1 MNQFTTEI
9 MYALARKEDLTE
21 IFRQHL
27 EAAINELL
35 QTELTEFLGYSR
47 YNREGFNTGNSRN
60 GKYLRAFDTK
70 YGTLN
75 LEIPRDRNGEFQ
87 QYTLPAYDRRSDALE
102 ETVIQLYRK
111 GITTSEIAELIE
123 KMYGSFYTPQTIS
136 TITKAVTEQV
146 QAFHERTLHSQ
157 YVCVYLDATY
167 LPLRRD
173 TVAKEAIH
181 LALGIRPDGTKEI
194 LNYQVA
200 PTESAGIWR
209 ELLETLKN
217 QGIEEVLLFVTDGL
231 KGLDTVLSECFPK
244 AKQQRCLVHIARNIC
259 HNVRITDRK
268 EIMNDFKQIHQTK
281 EKEQAVQALSDFLTK
296 WQKRY
301 PKIIKKLE
309 EQENLLTFFEF
320 PSSIRSSIY
329 STNLIEGFNKHLKRN
344 TKKKE
349 QFPNEESLDRF
360 LVTQFLDYNNKHDG
374 RCHRGFSQDRDTLE
388 SMFV

>member
-21 IFRQHL
+21 IFRQYL

-47 YNREGFNTGNSRN
+47 YNRKGFNTGNSRN

-123 KMYGSFYTPQTIS
+123 KMYGSFYTLQTIS

-157 YVCVYLDATY
+157 YVCIYLDATY

-217 QGIEEVLLFVTDGL
+217 QGIEEALLFV
-231 KGLDTVLSECFPK
+231 
-244 AKQQRCLVHIARNIC
+244 
-259 HNVRITDRK
+259 TDRK

-281 EKEQAVQALSDFLTK
+281 EKEQAVQALSNFLTK

-301 PKIIKKLE
+301 SKIIKKLE

-320 PSSIRSSIY
+320 QSSIRSSIY

-374 RCHRGFSQDRDTLE
+374 HCHRGFSHDRDTLE

>member
-1 MNQFTTEI
+1 
-9 MYALARKEDLTE
+9 
-21 IFRQHL
+21 
-27 EAAINELL
+27 
-35 QTELTEFLGYSR
+35 
-47 YNREGFNTGNSRN
+47 
-60 GKYLRAFDTK
+60 
-70 YGTLN
+70 
-75 LEIPRDRNGEFQ
+75 
-87 QYTLPAYDRRSDALE
+87 
-102 ETVIQLYRK
+102 
-111 GITTSEIAELIE
+111 
-123 KMYGSFYTPQTIS
+123 MYGSFYTPQTIS

-157 YVCVYLDATY
+157 YVCIYLDATY
-167 LPLRRD
+167 LPLRCD

-181 LALGIRPDGTKEI
+181 LALAIRPDGTKEI

-217 QGIEEVLLFVTDGL
+217 QGIEEALLFVTDGL

-244 AKQQRCLVHIARNIC
+244 AKQQRCLVHIARTIC

-281 EKEQAVQALSDFLTK
+281 EKEQAVQALSNFLTK

-301 PKIIKKLE
+301 SKIIKKLE

-374 RCHRGFSQDRDTLE
+374 HCHRGFSHDRDTLE